1 MKCINVKSV
10 VTMGFMAVAM
20 LISVSSFAQEK
31 MQHKTPEEKAKMMSD
46 KMKTELTLTD
56 EQYQKVQAINL
67 DFATKTKDIKK
78 DGADKSAW
86 IEKVKP
92 LEDER
97 TAALKGVLTPEQ
109 FTKYESLKEEMK
121 GKMKDKQ
128 KEKS

>member
-10 VTMGFMAVAM
+10 VTMGFMAVTL
-20 LISVSSFAQEK
+20 LISASVSAQDK

-46 KMKTELTLTD
+46 KMKTALTLTD

-67 DFATKTKDIKK
+67 DFATKSKDIKK
-78 DGADKSAW
+78 DGADRSAW
-86 IEKVKP
+86 MEKIKP
-92 LEDER
+92 LEEER
-97 TAALKGVLTPEQ
+97 NTALKGVLTPEQ